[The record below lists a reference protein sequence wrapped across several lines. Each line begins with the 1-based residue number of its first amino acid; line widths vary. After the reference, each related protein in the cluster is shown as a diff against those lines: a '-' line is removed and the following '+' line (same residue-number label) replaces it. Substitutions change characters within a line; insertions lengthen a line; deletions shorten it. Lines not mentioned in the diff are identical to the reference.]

1 MTAPKFKE
9 GTSLY
14 LEKAEPSMNINGN
27 DRQSDNLKKS
37 SETNPL
43 WFEIGVWE
51 PVTYEKEK
59 SKSATNDLNQ
69 SKYSSTIDKNTHQQQ
84 TVDQKRN
91 KAMNLV
97 KQQEKKRMGATEKL
111 TR

>member
-1 MTAPKFKE
+1 
-9 GTSLY
+9 
-14 LEKAEPSMNINGN
+14 PSMNINGN
-27 DRQSDNLKKS
+27 DQQSDNLKKS

-59 SKSATNDLNQ
+59 SKPATNDLNH
-69 SKYSSTIDKNTHQQQ
+69 SKYSPTTDKNTHQQQ